1 MVDCGHH
8 HNNSHAQGSDQGNT
22 RRLTWAFVVI
32 FTFMVVEVIGGVISG
47 SLALLA
53 DAAHMLTDAFALA
66 LAISAQFFAARPA
79 DARLHFGYR
88 RAQVLAA
95 FVNGILLAILLCW
108 IVVEAVRRFANPVE
122 IDAPLMLWIAVAGL
136 AANAVAFAI
145 LHRPHERDLNMR
157 GAILH
162 VIGDLLGS
170 VAAIIA
176 ALVVMGTGW
185 TRIDPLLSIAVAAL
199 IGFSAVRLVRETG
212 FILLEGAPRDIDIEA
227 LSRGLKNETPLIKNV
242 HHVQISQ
249 ITPDQLRLTMHICVE
264 RDGDGDA
271 ALETAKAYLAER
283 YKIMHSTIQV
293 EVGDCPDRA
302 TADENPPVAS
312 GSQTGSQN
320 ASPHSLHGAAAAM
333 GASE

>member
-8 HNNSHAQGSDQGNT
+8 HSHQHQGNT
-22 RRLTWAFVVI
+22 RRLIWAFVVI
-32 FTFMVVEVIGGVISG
+32 FTFMVIEVIGGVLSG

-66 LAISAQFFAARPA
+66 LAICAQFFAARPA

-95 FVNGILLAILLCW
+95 FVNGVLLAILLCW
-108 IVVEAVRRFANPVE
+108 IVIEAVRRFLNPVS
-122 IDAPLMLWIAVAGL
+122 IDAPLMLWIAIAGL
-136 AANAVAFAI
+136 AANALAFAI

-185 TRIDPLLSIAVAAL
+185 TRIDPLLSIAVAGL
-199 IGFSAVRLVRETG
+199 IGVSALRLVRETG

-227 LSRGLKNETPLIKNV
+227 LSRGLRNETPLIKNV
-242 HHVQISQ
+242 HNVQISQ
-249 ITPDQLRLTMHICVE
+249 ITPDQLRLTMHVCIE
-264 RDGDGDA
+264 REGDGDA
-271 ALETAKAYLAER
+271 ALEAAKAFLAER
-283 YKIMHSTIQV
+283 YNILQSTIQV
-293 EVGDCPDRA
+293 EVGDCPDRVTPRA
-302 TADENPPVAS
+302 KSPAAS
-312 GSQTGSQN
+312 GNQG
-320 ASPHSLHGAAAAM
+320 ASPHSLQGAPAAVA
-333 GASE
+333 GASK